1 MKLDKIQRFFG
12 LSLNAVGYTL
22 ISGALWSGA
31 AATAAPSQEVGVLIA
46 RCISGEGGG
55 CVDVGR
61 MDGDGFAKRPAQVRR
76 IVQTALNGAPALTNI
91 ADGMSYFSCHA
102 YMRSKNKL
110 FVAPV
115 IMAES
120 SRSNELA
127 LAYAQTLRERGYA
140 GLTAY
145 DPPGTP
151 LPELETFC
159 IVEPTEAAAEAKKR
173 ALLKGAAMG
182 KYPMTTLQTEFDPQ

>member
-1 MKLDKIQRFFG
+1 MPLQKFPRYFR
-12 LSLNAVGYTL
+12 LSFNAISYSL
-22 ISGALWSGA
+22 ISGALWSGT
-31 AATAAPSQEVGVLIA
+31 AATAAPSQEAGFLIT
-46 RCISGEGGG
+46 RCISGEGGDCVEVG
-55 CVDVGR
+55 RVDV
-61 MDGDGFAKRPAQVRR
+61 DGIAKRPAQGRPV
-76 IVQTALNGAPALTNI
+76 VQTALDGGPALIKI
-91 ADGMSYFSCHA
+91 AGAMSYLSCHA
-102 YMRSKNKL
+102 YMRSANKL